1 MNKMELFDDYL
12 LYCVGCCDRGEIES
26 RLSKSKGVCRMK
38 LDKGKKITV
47 EYVPEDNYIYIDLE
61 NAIQFIKFISGH
73 NYFCYEINGDHHK
86 CKMDKYI
93 HRYIMFVINNSM
105 EDHIEIIISRF
116 LPVYKN
122 FKGTH
127 TTDFDKLIISGI
139 AKYNNEQLVKTIID
153 NYPYNNYSLLFE
165 KVIERSTDKDLI
177 EYTIDTYRKKLF
189 RCIKKNKNFLPK
201 VDLKNI
207 LFQFIIINDIDMFNF
222 AVNSFTDILN
232 EFQEFKIN
240 DKQQENIND
249 FRKSLD
255 YEYFSDWLISAA
267 IENDSDKIISQLID
281 DSLGLDYFD
290 FRSIRYIMKEEKFK
304 VFDVVL
310 EKIIKYDKKMIN
322 RLFLKSYH
330 YEIPIIDS
338 LISYGANYNKYGHTV
353 IFLAKLNEYT
363 EVVEFLKKII
373 NGQ

>member
-1 MNKMELFDDYL
+1 MNQMELFDDYL
-12 LYCVGCCDRGEIES
+12 LYCVGCCNRGEIES

-61 NAIQFIKFISGH
+61 NAIQFIKFISKH
-73 NYFCYEINGDHHK
+73 NYFCYEINGDYHK

-105 EDHIEIIISRF
+105 EDHIEIIFSKL
-116 LPVYKN
+116 LPGYKN

-139 AKYNNEQLVKTIID
+139 AKYSNEQLVKKIID
-153 NYPYNNYSLLFE
+153 TYPYNNYSLLFE
-165 KVIERSTDKDLI
+165 KVIERSTDKDLT
-177 EYTIDTYRKKLF
+177 EYTIDAYRKKLF
-189 RCIKKNKNFLPK
+189 RCIKKNKNILPK

-207 LFQFIIINDIDMFNF
+207 LFQFIIVNDVDMFNF
-222 AVNSFTDILN
+222 VVNSFTDILN
-232 EFQEFKIN
+232 EFQELKIN
-240 DKQQENIND
+240 DKQQKNIND
-249 FRKSLD
+249 FLKSLD
-255 YEYFSDWLISAA
+255 YAYFSDWLISAA